1 MSKFESKS
9 NIATVLWKNEIE
21 TLMPFEELGKEF
33 KKNGSIRNFSENQTG
48 A

>member
-9 NIATVLWKNEIE
+9 NIVTFLWKNKIE

-33 KKNGSIRNFSENQTG
+33 KQNGSIRIFGENQTG